1 MDVKTIHHLLGRL
14 NHLALHATQENFD
27 TIFGPL
33 GAHVWKKFRDGNG
46 DWVALFGNLDGH
58 NAYILADGLVSMV
71 GPVTEIDF
79 PKATDFIP
87 PAGVTWDVPK
97 MAQTPPSG
105 KTMPILNGPPTQHE
119 MSTVSQAR
127 AEGVKPRDL
136 DYSRVEEWADAQG
149 WSIEGEGN
157 YDDAAEA
164 YIDATYIVRHK
175 QKPENTAEAVGLDW
189 FFDLFTEE
197 ERESV
202 MAIQGRDTCET
213 ENWTIRRLA

>member
-1 MDVKTIHHLLGRL
+1 MDAKTIHHLLGRL
-14 NHLALHATQENFD
+14 NNLALNATQENFD

-87 PAGVTWDVPK
+87 PVGVTWDVPK
-97 MAQTPPSG
+97 AAQIPPSG
-105 KTMPILNGPPTQHE
+105 KTMILPDGPPTQYE
-119 MSTVSQAR
+119 MKTPPSEVR
-127 AEGVKPRDL
+127 L
-136 DYSRVEEWADAQG
+136 EEWALWQG
-149 WSIEGEGN
+149 WNRSESDKSREEIR
-157 YDDAAEA
+157 EA
-164 YIDATYIVRHK
+164 YDEATFIVQRKHTYGK
-175 QKPENTAEAVGLDW
+175 NSETVGLDW

-197 ERESV
+197 EREGV
-202 MAIQGRDTCET
+202 MALQAQDSCET
-213 ENWTIRRLA
+213 EAWVIKRLA